1 MSLSKLMKS
10 LLYKRKM
17 HCSSLQQ
24 EKALPFKVRND
35 SKVEEAI
42 RGSGYSLSSIFV
54 VSFFLGFCLETTL
67 IKSGYYEQLKA
78 AQAKRVLKEMG
89 VE

>member
-1 MSLSKLMKS
+1 MSLSKVMKS
-10 LLYKRKM
+10 FLYKRKM
-17 HCSSLQQ
+17 SSLQQ

-35 SKVEEAI
+35 SKEAI
-42 RGSGYSLSSIFV
+42 RGSGYSLSSVFS

-78 AQAKRVLKEMG
+78 AQAKRVLKEMS